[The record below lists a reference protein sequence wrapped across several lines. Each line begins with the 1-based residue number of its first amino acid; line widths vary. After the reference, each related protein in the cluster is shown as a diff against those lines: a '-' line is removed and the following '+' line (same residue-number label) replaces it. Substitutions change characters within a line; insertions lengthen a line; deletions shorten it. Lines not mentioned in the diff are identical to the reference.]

1 MIKIKKFA
9 GPNIAKSLALAK
21 QEMGDDALILQT
33 MRRRKG
39 AEHVVEIVA
48 ANDQAAKMA
57 GNLVPPALGAV
68 TEAGAA
74 CGQALG
80 ELAGDAAAGSGEK
93 ATEVLGGLD
102 LGVVRELG
110 QIEAQLKRI
119 MAKIAPPEW
128 DDRRKHLNR
137 LRVNLQNAGFD
148 PGLVQRTFL
157 RREPAEGGSF
167 DKYLSDLIGDVPL
180 EVPEER
186 VSIFVG
192 PSGSGKTTALLKVA
206 AAVLLRRGIV
216 PRVMYF
222 GDKRAGDPR
231 VLKSSCRR
239 LGIKFKAV
247 SDGSRLAAEV
257 AKGNGEPVLID
268 TPGIAEL
275 GDDGLKVLAG
285 LTRNAEGA
293 VIRLVVNSAMDA
305 ANISAIASCIPAPA
319 RVSLVLTKLDEAT
332 RIGGAVSAAIR
343 EGIPV
348 GYLTGGR
355 DFGSGIYVPDRGLLY
370 DRIVEGL
377 ARSVTGAN

>member
-1 MIKIKKFA
+1 
-9 GPNIAKSLALAK
+9 
-21 QEMGDDALILQT
+21 
-33 MRRRKG
+33 
-39 AEHVVEIVA
+39 
-48 ANDQAAKMA
+48 
-57 GNLVPPALGAV
+57 
-68 TEAGAA
+68 
-74 CGQALG
+74 
-80 ELAGDAAAGSGEK
+80 
-93 ATEVLGGLD
+93 
-102 LGVVRELG
+102 
-110 QIEAQLKRI
+110 
-119 MAKIAPPEW
+119 MAKIAPPAW

-167 DKYLSDLIGDVPL
+167 DKYLRDLIGDVPL
-180 EVPEER
+180 EVPEEK

-222 GDKRAGDPR
+222 GDRRSGDPR
-231 VLKSSCRR
+231 VLKSSCKR

-247 SDGSRLAAEV
+247 SVGSRLAAEV
-257 AKGNGEPVLID
+257 AKGNGEPVLLD
-268 TPGIAEL
+268 PPGIAEL
-275 GDDGLKVLAG
+275 GDDGLEVLAG
-285 LTRNAEGA
+285 LTRNGEGA

-377 ARSVTGAN
+377 ARAVTGAN